1 MPTPHRKFDP
11 RTLIGQTLALS
22 PATLRAWLQIDYWD
36 GQLYEDSNPTSSQT
50 YTMPR
55 PGVAMVS
62 FAGPVGFAPFTWGLT
77 YDHIE
82 AAIAQPL
89 QDLSVRH
96 LVVRAEGPGGTVSGL
111 LSACA
116 RIRKLTAQRKIPITV
131 HTSAQCCSAWAF
143 LASTLAC
150 NGGQWVAE
158 PTASVGNMGLYR
170 LLDFYGQALEK
181 AGIQI
186 VYVSAGAHKV
196 DLFGELPPSTE
207 ALARSQA
214 QVDEIYEL
222 LCVDAGMGLAARRG
236 ITPQQG
242 YALIRAQESRTYIGN
257 AEAIAAGVIDRVALL
272 DVVLDEAAASG
283 GIV

>member
-1 MPTPHRKFDP
+1 MTTPTRKFDP
-11 RTLIGQTLALS
+11 RTLIGQTLALF
-22 PATLRAWLQIDYWD
+22 PATLRAWIDVDWWTGD
-36 GQLYEDSNPTSSQT
+36 VYESTTPGSKQT

-62 FAGPVGFAPFTWGLT
+62 FSGPIGFGPGMWGLT

-96 LVVRAEGPGGTVSGL
+96 LVIRAEGPGGMVPGL
-111 LSACA
+111 LQSCA
-116 RIRKLTAQRKIPITV
+116 RIRRLTAQRRIPVTV
-131 HTSAQCCSAWAF
+131 HTTGQCYSAWAF

-150 NGGQWVAE
+150 NGGQWVAD
-158 PTASVGNMGLYR
+158 PTANVGSMGLYR
-170 LLDFYGQALEK
+170 LLDFCGPALEK
-181 AGIQI
+181 AGIQV

-207 ALARSQA
+207 ALQRVQA
-214 QVDEIYEL
+214 QVDEMYEL
-222 LCVDAGMGLAARRG
+222 LCIDAGVGLAARRG
-236 ITPQQG
+236 ISPKEG

-257 AEAIAAGVIDRVALL
+257 AEAITAGVIDRVALL
-272 DVVLDEAAASG
+272 DTVLDEAAASG
-283 GIV
+283 GIA